1 MATEIKVWQVFNDEL
16 RLIETTMEEA
26 NRREATLQQWIRSNP
41 EILGEDILI
50 IGEQVRTKSGSI
62 DFLGIDSI
70 GNLVIIELKRDKLP
84 REVLAQAIDY
94 ASDVS
99 TWDRDKINDI
109 CQQYTRQDIENY
121 LTENLKVE
129 DEDIE
134 NLSINQE
141 QRILLVGFSVE
152 EQLQRMIEWLS
163 ENYGVRINVVVLKY
177 IKTHNE
183 EFIARTV
190 IIPEEIENERSKKRQ
205 MQIQMSDKPGK
216 YENTELETRLIDYLS
231 QNKDTPR
238 WIRKILL
245 PLCLQNETVTREMIK
260 NKLIQEKEANDEGKA
275 GRILTVISKVI
286 GLKENDFLRQIIRY
300 NKSNSEKENYR
311 IPEEYRKL
319 VENVLA
325 YLEKQNK
332 ND

>member
-121 LTENLKVE
+121 LIENLKV
-129 DEDIE
+129 EDIE

-177 IKTHNE
+177 IKIQNE

-190 IIPEEIENERSKKRQ
+190 IIPEEIESERSKKRQ
-205 MQIQMSDKPGK
+205 MQIQMSDKPGQ
-216 YENTELETRLIDYLS
+216 YDITELETRLIDYLS

-238 WIRKILL
+238 RIRKILL
-245 PLCLQNETVTREMIK
+245 PLCLQNKTVTREMIK
-260 NKLIQEKEANDEGKA
+260 NKLIQEKEANNEGTA

-286 GLKENDFLRQIIRY
+286 GLKGNDFLRQIIRY
-300 NKSNSEKENYR
+300 DKSNSEKENYR
-311 IPEEYRKL
+311 IPEEYRNL

-325 YLEKQNK
+325 KLEEQNK